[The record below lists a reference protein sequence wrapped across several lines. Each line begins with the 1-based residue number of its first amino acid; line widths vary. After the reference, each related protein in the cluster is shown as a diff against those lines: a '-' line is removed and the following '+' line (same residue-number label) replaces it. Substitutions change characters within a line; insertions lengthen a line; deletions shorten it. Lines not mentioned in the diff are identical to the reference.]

1 MDTMG
6 KLEECQKFFFE
17 WLIQMFPNN
26 RSENSWQKMFFNSL
40 VNEIKIGEFPLIEEA
55 DKRKFEQSAHQL
67 NEWQEKREHLAAL
80 EAKKFVIEGGV
91 EEKREKEMEKL
102 VLWKSKSERSEL
114 EDIFRHKENW
124 EALFVVL
131 DRMFELRENVE
142 FRDKSGG
149 DDFFKIKKL
158 LKIIAR
164 RINRRE
170 KLEKIKVWKFLKK
183 KKQGWQ
189 SDRGNRNIKRGK

>member
-1 MDTMG
+1 
-6 KLEECQKFFFE
+6 
-17 WLIQMFPNN
+17 MFPNN

>member
-1 MDTMG
+1 MG